1 MDQRIIDLYDDYT
14 HQLLDRR
21 EFLKKLAILAGG
33 IAAANALLPLL
44 EHNYARAEIVPKD
57 DPRLYTEYIQYSG
70 ETGEVRA
77 NLARPQGEAKL
88 PGVIVIHENRGL
100 NPHIEDVT
108 RRTAL
113 EGFLA
118 IAPDALSPLGGTP
131 QDPDKARSL
140 IRQLDARSTVKNY
153 LAAIQYL
160 KTHPES
166 TGKVGCVGFCWG
178 GGVANQLA
186 VHSPDLVAVVPFYG
200 RQPAP
205 EDVSKIK
212 ASLLLHYAGLDDRI
226 NKGIPTFETALKKA
240 AIDYRLYMYEGVKH
254 AFHNDTNAARYNKE
268 AATLAWQRTISFLKE
283 RLKE

>member
-14 HQLLDRR
+14 HHLLDRR
-21 EFLKKLAILAGG
+21 EFLKKFAILAGSA
-33 IAAANALLPLL
+33 AAANSLIPLL
-44 EHNYARAEIVPKD
+44 EHNYTRAEMVPKD
-57 DPRLYTEYIQYSG
+57 DPRLSTEYIKYSG
-70 ETGEVRA
+70 ETGEMRA
-77 NLARPQGEAKL
+77 NLVRPQGDAKL

-108 RRTAL
+108 RRAAL

-118 IAPDALSPLGGTP
+118 LAPDALSPLGGTP

-160 KTHPES
+160 KTHPKS

-186 VHSPDLVAVVPFYG
+186 VHSPDLVAAVPFYG
-200 RQPAP
+200 RQPVP

-226 NKGIPTFETALKKA
+226 NKGIPTFEAALKKA
-240 AIDYRLYMYEGVKH
+240 AIDYKLYMYEGVKH

-283 RLKE
+283 KLKE